1 MQHIRTIL
9 VATAVTVGM
18 VTGATAATE
27 LTMASGLPA
36 SIFFSKNYMQFIKEV
51 EDATGGEVKIKYYG
65 NNSLVKRDGIRRAI
79 QSNQIQMGE
88 VDFVNL
94 GNENPVFRLDTLP
107 ALAQDYD
114 SAWKLMEAQKPLVN
128 KLFAERGLRILGYA
142 PWPGQGFLH
151 QGPGC
156 EDRRLQGH
164 QAADLF
170 ETHQD
175 DGRNARLQADD
186 SPGRGG
192 FPRRFATGMVDAML
206 TSPQTGVITQA
217 WDNTKYFLSIGSIY
231 AKQSLVIN
239 EKAFQSLSPAAQ
251 KALIEAGERAT
262 KRGWELSKKE
272 GAEKMQVLE
281 DNGMTVTHAW
291 PALIKRLDEI
301 GMALLEDWK
310 KDAPPEAVAVLD
322 SYLKA
327 KM

>member
-1 MQHIRTIL
+1 MQHIRTML
-9 VATAVTVGM
+9 VAAAVTVGTA
-18 VTGATAATE
+18 TGAIAATE
-27 LTMASGLPA
+27 LTMASGLPG

-65 NNSLVKRDGIRRAI
+65 NNTLVKRDGIRRAI

-107 ALAQDYD
+107 ALAPDYD
-114 SAWKLMEAQKPLVN
+114 SAWKLMEAQKPLVD

-142 PWPGQGFLH
+142 PWPGQGFYTKVPVAKIDDFKGIKLRIYS
-151 QGPGC
+151 QPTKKMAEMLGFTPTILPAA
-156 EDRRLQGH
+156 EVP
-164 QAADLF
+164 QA
-170 ETHQD
+170 
-175 DGRNARLQADD
+175 
-186 SPGRGG
+186 
-192 FPRRFATGMVDAML
+192 FATGMVNAMF

-217 WDNTKYFLSIGSIY
+217 WDNTRYFLSVGAIY

-239 EKAFQSLSPAAQ
+239 EKVFQSLSPDAQ
-251 KALIEAGERAT
+251 KALVEAGERAT

-281 DNGMTVTHAW
+281 DNGMTVIQAW
-291 PALIKRLDEI
+291 PALKTRLKDI
-301 GMALLEDWK
+301 GMAVLEDWK

>member
-142 PWPGQGFLH
+142 PWPGQGFYTKVPVAKIDDFKGIKLRIYSKPTKTM
-151 QGPGC
+151 GEMLGFRPTILPAA
-156 EDRRLQGH
+156 EVP
-164 QAADLF
+164 QA
-170 ETHQD
+170 
-175 DGRNARLQADD
+175 
-186 SPGRGG
+186 
-192 FPRRFATGMVDAML
+192 FATGMVDAML